1 MQERYNVVVPDTEYY
16 RNLVSCRSACPVNTD
31 AGGYVTAIAAGN
43 YELAYKIA
51 REPNPFASV
60 CGRICAHP
68 CEAKCRRGSIDEA
81 ISIRALKRFVTEKYG
96 VESEHYNEVMPKHY
110 IHPNGKTVAIIGA
123 GPAGCSA
130 AHELALMGYK
140 CTIFEVEAVAGGMM
154 YFGIPEYRLSRKVLA
169 AEVAAVEALGV
180 NIVYN
185 TEVGKDIT
193 LEELRGNYD
202 SVLISVGC
210 KRSRGLKIPGYDLE
224 GVMQGVDYLHDLN
237 IGMYM
242 QHRVGQKVV
251 VIGGGNVAFD
261 VARSTAR
268 LGRDVTLMCLEKRH
282 EMPADLLEIEE
293 GLEEGIRI
301 VNAVG
306 PLEIVN
312 NGSGAVAGVKVRP
325 CLNVFDESR
334 RFNPTYNEDPAS
346 HYVLDADTVIMT
358 VGQVADLSF
367 VPAELSMNI
376 SPQQIIQVNQKT
388 MMTNIDGIFAAGDV
402 EIGPRIVIT
411 CVARG
416 KKAAN
421 GIDSY
426 LQAATKKKI
435 TRVRVTNMKG
445 DLLNRTYKPF
455 DGYDDLDRKDPPSI
469 PPEDRER
476 SLNLVEI
483 GYDQEMAREQ
493 ASRCLKCHV
502 VPVFDGDKCILCG
515 GCIDVC
521 PTYCLKFVGLN
532 DIAGGEDLQKVVN
545 NYYGKEIPLDGAVQ
559 RATEGTVM
567 LKDEDMC
574 IRCGL
579 CALRCPTQAVTMEH
593 FKFEEVI
600 V

>member
-1 MQERYNVVVPDTEYY
+1 
-16 RNLVSCRSACPVNTD
+16 
-31 AGGYVTAIAAGN
+31 
-43 YELAYKIA
+43 
-51 REPNPFASV
+51 
-60 CGRICAHP
+60 
-68 CEAKCRRGSIDEA
+68 
-81 ISIRALKRFVTEKYG
+81 
-96 VESEHYNEVMPKHY
+96 MPRHY
-110 IHPNGKTVAIIGA
+110 IHPNGKKIAIIGA

-140 CTIFEVEAVAGGMM
+140 CTIFEVEAIAGGMM
-154 YFGIPEYRLSRKVLA
+154 YFGIPEYRLSRKVMA
-169 AEVAAVEALGV
+169 AEIAAIEALGV
-180 NIVYN
+180 DIIYN

-193 LEELRGNYD
+193 LQELRDNYD

-224 GVMQGVDYLHDLN
+224 GVLQGVDYLHDLN

-261 VARSTAR
+261 VARSTVR
-268 LGRDVTLMCLEKRH
+268 LGRDVTLMCLEARH

-301 VNAVG
+301 VNSVG
-306 PLEIVN
+306 PIEILD
-312 NGSGAVAGVKVRP
+312 NGNGATKGIKVKP
-325 CLNVFDESR
+325 CLSVFDENR
-334 RFNPTYNEDPAS
+334 RFSPKFNENPES
-346 HYVLDADTVIMT
+346 HFVIDADTIIMT
-358 VGQVADLSF
+358 VGQISDLSF
-367 VPAELSMNI
+367 IPPELGLNVT
-376 SPQQIIQVNQKT
+376 PQNTIQVNPKSL
-388 MMTNIDGIFAAGDV
+388 MTNVEGVFAAGDV
-402 EIGPRIVIT
+402 ELGPKIVIT

-416 KKAAN
+416 KKAAE

-426 LQAATKKKI
+426 LNAATRKKV
-435 TRVRVTNMKG
+435 TRVRITNQKG
-445 DLLNRTYKPF
+445 DLMNRTYKPF
-455 DGYDDLDRKDPPSI
+455 DGYDGLDRMDPPSI
-469 PPEDRER
+469 PPEEREKTIQ
-476 SLNLVEI
+476 LVEV
-483 GYDQEMAREQ
+483 GYDEEMAQEQ
-493 ASRCLKCHV
+493 AGRCLKCHV
-502 VPVFDGDKCILCG
+502 VPVFNGDKCILCG

-532 DIAGGEDLQKVVN
+532 DIAGSEDLQKVVN
-545 NYYGKEIPLDGAVQ
+545 NYYGKDIPLDGAKE
-559 RATEGTVM
+559 RAQEGTVM